1 MEEKNKEAKN
11 EIEKDEK
18 QDDSIVNIVRQV
30 TKKSWN

>member
-30 TKKSWN
+30 NKKS